1 MVRSLAVMPDGN
13 RVISAGT
20 DGTLRLWDIETGQ
33 NLAVVGGRLGHV
45 LSLIAL
51 PDRRC
56 VVSGDYDRVGACETQ
71 GNVKE
76 VWKLYGPL
84 SPFSFAVRIVV
95 TYHLSLF
102 LICLPDPTAR

>member
-1 MVRSLAVMPDGN
+1 MHTNEHNHHSFAPTHQVRIWNVSTGSCVRILRGHTSMVRSLAVMPDGN

-45 LSLIAL
+45 LSLVAL

-56 VVSGDYDRVGACETQ
+56 VVSGDYDRVGAC
-71 GNVKE
+71 
-76 VWKLYGPL
+76 
-84 SPFSFAVRIVV
+84 
-95 TYHLSLF
+95 
-102 LICLPDPTAR
+102 